1 MAEFYPF
8 RAIRP
13 AEGRAASVACLPYDV
28 LSDEQARKLAENRES
43 FVHVIR
49 SEIDLPDGT
58 DPYSNAVYER
68 AGANL
73 EQLLQSGSM
82 IQEDH
87 DCYYLYREST
97 DTHVQTGFVGTV
109 LCRQYD
115 EGVIRRHELT
125 VPEKEDD
132 RTRHILATGAQTGPV
147 FLAFERTEQET
158 KLIESVTQREP
169 VYDFLQ
175 DGVRHQVWV
184 IASKEEVEA
193 VKQLFESIPVLYIAD
208 GHHRA
213 ASSCRAAKEQNAG
226 DNEEAGRFMAVA
238 FAAEDL
244 AMLGYHRFVKDLNGL
259 DKEAFLQRIGKDFTV
274 TAAKEQL
281 PEARH
286 VFCMHLGDVWYT
298 LEPNADL
305 YNEGD
310 SISRLDVS
318 ILQEKLLAPVLGI
331 KDPRRD
337 ARIIFV
343 GGEDALKE
351 ISALADT
358 YPEGV
363 AFLLY
368 PTAIQDLLAVANEH
382 RIMPPKS
389 TWFEPKLLSGL
400 FVHRIDS

>member
-1 MAEFYPF
+1 MAKFYPF

-13 AEGRAASVACLPYDV
+13 AEGKAESVACLPYDV
-28 LSDEQARKLAENRES
+28 LNTEQARNLAENPES

-49 SEIDLPDGT
+49 SEIDLPDDT
-58 DPYSNAVYER
+58 DPYSTEVYDL

-73 EQLLQSGSM
+73 EQLLQNGTM
-82 IQEDH
+82 IQD
-87 DCYYLYREST
+87 DRNCYYLYREST

-132 RTRHILATGAQTGPV
+132 RTRHILVTKAQTGPV
-147 FLAFERTEQET
+147 FLAFEKTKRETE
-158 KLIESVTQREP
+158 LIESICQREP
-169 VYDFLQ
+169 VYDFFQ
-175 DGVRHQVWV
+175 NGVRHQVWV
-184 IASKEEVEA
+184 ISSAEEVEA
-193 VKQLFESIPVLYIAD
+193 VKQLFETIPVLYIAD

-213 ASSCRAAKEQNAG
+213 ASSCRAAKERQAG

-244 AMLGYHRFVKDLNGL
+244 EMLGYHRFVKDLNGL
-259 DKEAFLQRIGKDFTV
+259 SQEAFLKQIQENFTV
-274 TAAKEQL
+274 TESREQL
-281 PEARH
+281 PRGKH
-286 VFCMHLGDVWYT
+286 SLGMRLGNTWYT
-298 LEPNADL
+298 IQPRANL
-305 YNEGD
+305 YDEKD

-318 ILQEKLLAPVLGI
+318 ILQEHLLAPVLGI
-331 KDPRRD
+331 QDPRRD
-337 ARIIFV
+337 PRIVFV
-343 GGEDALKE
+343 GGEDALEE
-351 ISALADT
+351 IENLADT
-358 YPEGV
+358 YMEGV
-363 AFLLY
+363 GFLLY
-368 PTAIQDLLAVANEH
+368 PTAIEDLLAVANEH